1 MTTIKNKRSPQGV
14 AAPRGLILLRQWTS
28 SFLVPKG
35 IIAYAFYDYKIQ
47 KLIFRKKK
55 SPSCDKMS
63 TLPEPKPRQWEDV
76 KQ

>member
-1 MTTIKNKRSPQGV
+1 M
-14 AAPRGLILLRQWTS
+14 
-28 SFLVPKG
+28 PKG

-63 TLPEPKPRQWEDV
+63 TLPEPRPRQWEEV